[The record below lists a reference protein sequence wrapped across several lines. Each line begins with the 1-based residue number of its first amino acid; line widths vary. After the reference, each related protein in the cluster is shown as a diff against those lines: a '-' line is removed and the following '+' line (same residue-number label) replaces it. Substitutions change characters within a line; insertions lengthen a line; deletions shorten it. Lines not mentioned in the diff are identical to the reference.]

1 MKKDKKDTA
10 FQIFFSVCVFLSVY
24 VYALMSKLTGDPAT
38 KLFADVLVIALLVV
52 LNTTVLIMHEKIR
65 DLKK

>member
-1 MKKDKKDTA
+1 MKKGKKDTA
-10 FQIFFSVCVFLSVY
+10 FQIFFSVCVFLSVC